1 VLDTNTKHMC
11 SLHAHLLLT
20 LRNVPTTALTEG
32 RVTTV
37 VTAVVFL
44 STRHEW
50 NMALLDRKDGVS
62 SYGGWRIPETEVYEA
77 VHVLR
82 RKVVTWLRERADQRQ
97 LDLVMDSV
105 VRVSASTG
113 ALKPTSDEVPHRWA
127 YVAGE
132 QNHGRFALHS
142 SRSKTQQQLSSSA
155 AVAAAAAVPTPAPGL
170 SRQASDA
177 SAPAL
182 SRQPSAA
189 AEHAPVPPI
198 VSRSSVVPSV
208 VPAMSAATPAEEPE
222 RIILM
227 ADSELAVEVD
237 AQLMQLTLRAS
248 HPQALPTD
256 VARLKDVV
264 DIFGEVSMQA
274 CLTEQSTW
282 RSCYRLVGRSHD
294 IEHWPNKDPKLP
306 LLDHHRAY
314 YPDELFP
321 SEKIWLP
328 SVFEPVRRTYL
339 LFPRPLEVYLPE
351 EPLAEDAQVSAL
363 DAPPDGPDGPDGP

>member
-1 VLDTNTKHMC
+1 MC

-20 LRNVPTTALTEG
+20 LRNVPTTALTES

-50 NMALLDRKDGVS
+50 NMSLLDRKDGVS
-62 SYGGWRIPETEVYEA
+62 SYGGWRIPETEIYEV

-132 QNHGRFALHS
+132 QNLGRFALHS
-142 SRSKTQQQLSSSA
+142 SRSKTQQQLLSAA
-155 AVAAAAAVPTPAPGL
+155 AVAAAAAVPTTAPGL

-177 SAPAL
+177 NAPAL
-182 SRQPSAA
+182 SRHPSAA

-222 RIILM
+222 RIVLM

-294 IEHWPNKDPKLP
+294 IQSWVEDSRLP
-306 LLDHHRAY
+306 PLDHFREY
-314 YPDELFP
+314 YPNELFP
-321 SEKIWLP
+321 QEKSWIP
-328 SVFEPVRRTYL
+328 SIFGPVQEAYL
-339 LFPRPLEVYLPE
+339 MFSRLSGAR
-351 EPLAEDAQVSAL
+351 
-363 DAPPDGPDGPDGP
+363 

>member
-82 RKVVTWLRERADQRQ
+82 RKVVT
-97 LDLVMDSV
+97 
-105 VRVSASTG
+105 
-113 ALKPTSDEVPHRWA
+113 A

-142 SRSKTQQQLSSSA
+142 SRSKTQQQLSSAA